1 MKLAAIKMENDL
13 EGLKSKAITTVVTT
27 VEEKPN

>member
-13 EGLKSKAITTVVTT
+13 EGLTSKAITTVVTT